1 MKTNISLRS
10 IAALLLIAVPSM
22 SIVSCTDDE
31 DLASFEAPEPMVTVP
46 AEEWDM
52 LGPTEFEKVGPDA
65 STASQIAKINEKYD
79 FNMRNVSCSTN
90 GRRKVAGILALEALG
105 SEIAN
110 TALKQVKEY
119 GKNYAKQKLTGFA
132 NKLLGIK
139 ETQDSTLIK
148 LNMINSQLG
157 EINTKLNE
165 MTEMLKNIDDKADNT
180 YDAQLFNAYDTYKN
194 RRENLAK
201 NNEKWISKIA
211 YAMEKD
217 SVEAE
222 KLILDYLSMWA
233 NSQVNGN
240 NAFVES
246 YCYAKAMCE
255 CKIQISAGGSMGTYM
270 NLCTLYDKIAYD
282 SFPWENLAYESREQF
297 RALQA
302 IQTLQGLELGYMYSC
317 AMSQVNNADKQY
329 YEGQVVE
336 FQNAIENVAKFF
348 EANKIVY
355 HKTKAICQIKGSHF
369 EMDLKDGIKR
379 HPALIWKDGKP
390 CSMKDT
396 EIPFL
401 YGERSSSMSDQELK
415 DAKSHCLTQADADR
429 MKTYFDNFLGKAS
442 CPKDWFSLAGIDMS
456 SYDRFSQIILSET
469 TTICFPYSVSFAAG
483 YRDGKPASWYG
494 SFDGYD
500 LHVDFNNLLSL
511 MNTDGMTSG
520 KFESDCPII
529 AKMSEVS
536 DKKNE
541 YKWNYYSWDVK
552 IPAWHSLK
560 INREK
565 LTFDGKLL
573 TLTLNRLK

>member
-1 MKTNISLRS
+1 MFIILLPIFLKWHLPIEEREAKK
-10 IAALLLIAVPSM
+10 AA
-22 SIVSCTDDE
+22 E
-31 DLASFEAPEPMVTVP
+31 REEREAKKA
-46 AEEWDM
+46 AE
-52 LGPTEFEKVGPDA
+52 
-65 STASQIAKINEKYD
+65 
-79 FNMRNVSCSTN
+79 
-90 GRRKVAGILALEALG
+90 
-105 SEIAN
+105 
-110 TALKQVKEY
+110 
-119 GKNYAKQKLTGFA
+119 
-132 NKLLGIK
+132 
-139 ETQDSTLIK
+139 
-148 LNMINSQLG
+148 
-157 EINTKLNE
+157 
-165 MTEMLKNIDDKADNT
+165 KADNT

-336 FQNAIENVAKFF
+336 FQNAIENVAKYF
-348 EANKIVY
+348 EANEIVY
-355 HKTKAICQIKGSHF
+355 NKTKAICQIKGSHF

-415 DAKSHCLTQADADR
+415 DAKSHCLTPEDVDNMR
-429 MKTYFDNFLGKAS
+429 TYFNNFLGKETA
-442 CPKDWFSLAGIDMS
+442 PRDWFTLAGVDMTKFS
-456 SYDRFSQIILSET
+456 DWSHIVTSDSYALVCYHQGLVTNPFTYNFDNADVAIHFQNIVSVDIKPNPGYVSYLGAKEHDFEF
-469 TTICFPYSVSFAAG
+469 TIKV
-483 YRDGKPASWYG
+483 RYG
-494 SFDGYD
+494 D
-500 LHVDFNNLLSL
+500 V
-511 MNTDGMTSG
+511 
-520 KFESDCPII
+520 E
-529 AKMSEVS
+529 
-536 DKKNE
+536 KKNG
-541 YKWNYYSWDVK
+541 YKSDRAEE
-552 IPAWHSLK
+552 AWHTIK
-560 INREK
+560 IKNSTG
-565 LTFDGKLL
+565 LTFDSNLL